1 MPPIENMGSL
11 VETFAKTGGP
21 AVVTLVVVGYL
32 IWKAVNPLMLKLLGS
47 LDTLSENLKDMT
59 KEIGHTTTELK
70 LMAQRLDVLERQVS
84 RVSPRHESE
93 ERTPGTPRG

>member
-1 MPPIENMGSL
+1 MLALENMASL
-11 VETFAKTGGP
+11 LEVFAKTGGP

-32 IWKAVNPLMLKLLGS
+32 VWKALSPLMLKLLGS

-59 KEIGHTTTELK
+59 EEIGHTTTELK

-84 RVSPRHESE
+84 RVAPRHESE
-93 ERTPGTPRG
+93 ERTPAAPRG

>member
-1 MPPIENMGSL
+1 MLALENMASL
-11 VETFAKTGGP
+11 LEVFAKTGGP

-32 IWKAVNPLMLKLLGS
+32 VWKALSPLM
-47 LDTLSENLKDMT
+47 LKDMT

-93 ERTPGTPRG
+93 ERTPAAPRG

>member
-32 IWKAVNPLMLKLLGS
+32 VWKAVNPLMLKLLGS

>member
-84 RVSPRHESE
+84 RVAPRHESE